1 MPTQGS
7 ILEWSADMTMLIG
20 LTTDTH
26 TTTPGAKAQLG
37 RLRTIELPTEILK
50 AFDKVDLI
58 LHAGDVY
65 TVPVIDRLEEVARV
79 LVSEGDDDPF
89 ETVTDSRVKGEQRL
103 TIEGVTIWLSHY
115 GSWDDSSSEQL
126 PDVMVY
132 GHTHRSAIDRWNGT
146 LCINPGSPTFPLY
159 RRTLGTVGFLSI
171 NDGEAKAW
179 IEQLED

>member
-1 MPTQGS
+1 
-7 ILEWSADMTMLIG
+7 MLIG

-26 TTTPGAKAQLG
+26 TTSPGTRAQLG
-37 RLRTIELPTEILK
+37 RLRTTELPAEILK
-50 AFDKVDLI
+50 AFEKVDLI

-65 TVPVIDRLEEVARV
+65 TLPVIDRLAEVAKV

-89 ETVTDSRVKGEQRL
+89 ETVIDNRVKGEHRL
-103 TIEGVTIWLSHY
+103 TIEGVSIWLSHY
-115 GSWDDSSSEQL
+115 GRWDDSLPEQL

-159 RRTLGTVGFLSI
+159 QRTLGTVGFLSI
-171 NDGEAKAW
+171 SDGQAEAW
-179 IEQLED
+179 VEQLKR